1 MRAQAGRRLKEEEQ
15 SARAAAAGDGGGYER
30 AVCLSSSVK
39 LETML
44 SLRISDT
51 GGVEPLLR
59 CAGGVVAA
67 GRCSAAV
74 GTVVLVGTDMDMSD
88 PRRQV

>member
-1 MRAQAGRRLKEEEQ
+1 
-15 SARAAAAGDGGGYER
+15 
-30 AVCLSSSVK
+30 
-39 LETML
+39 ML

-51 GGVEPLLR
+51 GGVEPLLRCAGGVEPLLR